1 MKNII
6 KITVLLLV
14 SFAAV
19 MCKKKVQPAL
29 SEINKDCGCAKEV
42 SAKFLQEELGSL
54 PGASF
59 EATNRTNTDTTFGN
73 KNIRFYA
80 EESNAEYTWLIG
92 TEVIHTRSFYRYFGN
107 NLAGQTLPITLIVK
121 KKPNN
126 ICLPIDNGMDTV
138 IRYLTIVHDSVK
150 DQIYNTPNHFEGT
163 YRMKDANLADS
174 VDITIN
180 FIGINE
186 LSSDYILIDN
196 YDGLGSSNFYIISDN
211 INYQQFIS
219 DGGYYNYNSF
229 LINVN
234 GTKELTFEGSWGLHP
249 ERHYKGRKI
258 L

>member
-1 MKNII
+1 MKNVI
-6 KITVLLLV
+6 KIALLLLV

-19 MCKKKVQPAL
+19 MCKKKVQPTL

-59 EATNRTNTDTTFGN
+59 EAKNRTNTDTTFGN
-73 KNIRFYA
+73 KNVRFYA

-126 ICLPIDNGMDTV
+126 ICLPNDNGMDTV
-138 IRYLTIVHDSVK
+138 IRYLTVVHDSVK

-163 YRMKDANLADS
+163 YRMKDVNMADS
-174 VDITIN
+174 VDIIIN
-180 FIGINE
+180 FVGVPDLSPDLVLIN
-186 LSSDYILIDN
+186 N
-196 YDGLGSSNFYIISDN
+196 YDGLGSNTQITLDN
-211 INYQQFIS
+211 INYQQFIRQGS
-219 DGGYYNYNSF
+219 VYSYISF

-234 GTKELTFEGSWGLHP
+234 GTKELTLEGSGGLHP